1 MYGKNDRVILQ
12 ALYAKMVSIE
22 HDLNEWIEQDKQLKE
37 KLAEPQIADSE
48 LPPPPAEASPF
59 LNEDGLYSAKAFLS
73 KREMH
78 KRAIERGD
86 Y

>member
-1 MYGKNDRVILQ
+1 MFGKRDREWLGIV
-12 ALYAKMVSIE
+12 YAEVVG
-22 HDLNEWIEQDKQLKE
+22 LKE
-37 KLAEPQIADSE
+37 RVEQLEQTVAKLAEPQIAESE